1 MPKNLPSLISKQKN
15 TMKKFRLLI
24 AMFLC
29 AGFCLSLDAR
39 RFPDR
44 SGRLADMR
52 QRVWTAWC
60 DELLQHL
67 PVSPLDFAPLGEGRT
82 AAWTLPDSLEPHA
95 VMNFRSGTK
104 GVRPAEG
111 WPCFLY
117 LHGSGPR
124 DSEWETGWRLA
135 QRFDDAPSAYVIP
148 QIPNE
153 GKWYRWWQRSK
164 LWAWNHL
171 LRMLLARPDVDAS
184 RLYLFGIS
192 EGAYGS
198 QRMASYYADYFAAA
212 GPMAGGEPLKNAPV
226 ENLGNLAFSF
236 LTGSEDVMF
245 YRNILTQ
252 NTAKALDSIAS
263 LYPGAYHHRVEI
275 IPGRGHHIDYS
286 PTTPWLARHRRTA
299 QPRHF
304 LWENFE
310 VDSLKRNAFYNLQVL
325 SETDAYRTSYEFMA
339 DADNVITLSVKTV
352 EYATTFTDPWWDI
365 DMFFDRTYAPAAHGR
380 LRVFLSEELVDLER
394 PVTVMVN
401 GHRLFHG
408 RLKPSHEVMLQ
419 SARLWGDPLR
429 LFPAAVEVEW

>member
-1 MPKNLPSLISKQKN
+1 MTKL
-15 TMKKFRLLI
+15 RLFVTL
-24 AMFLC
+24 FLC
-29 AGFCLSLDAR
+29 TECFLSLGAQ

-44 SGRLADMR
+44 SGRLAEMR
-52 QRVWTAWC
+52 QSVWKEWC
-60 DELLQHL
+60 VELAKQQ
-67 PVSPLDFAPLGEGRT
+67 PVSPLEFAPLADGRIV
-82 AAWTLPDSLEPHA
+82 AWNLPDSLEPQA

-104 GVRPAEG
+104 GICPGEG
-111 WPCFLY
+111 WPCYLY

-124 DSEWETGWRLA
+124 DSEWETGWKLA
-135 QRFDDAPSAYVIP
+135 QRFADAPSAYVIP

-184 RLYLFGIS
+184 RLYIFGIS

-198 QRMASYYADYFAAA
+198 QRLASYYADYFAAA

-245 YRNILTQ
+245 YRNVLTQ

-263 LYPGAYHHRVEI
+263 LYPGKYHHRVEI
-275 IPGRGHHIDYS
+275 IPGRAHHIDYS
-286 PTTPWLARHRRTA
+286 PTTPWLSRHRRAA
-299 QPRHF
+299 QPQHF

-325 SETDAYRTSYEFMA
+325 SETDAYRTSYEFKA
-339 DADNVITLSVKTV
+339 DAGNLITIGVKAV
-352 EYATTFTDPWWDI
+352 EYTTTFTDPWWDI
-365 DMFFDRTYAPAAHGR
+365 DMFFDRIYTPAAHGR
-380 LRVFLSEELVDLER
+380 LRIFLSEELVDLER

-408 RLKPSHEVMLQ
+408 RLKPSREVMLQ